1 MRILHLLNW
10 PLKNVEYVLDK
21 VSSQKFNAIQINPI
35 QPLKEDGY
43 REWWMSY
50 QPCDFS
56 IGNIYGNREDLINL
70 CESAKKYNLNIIA
83 DVICNHV
90 AESNDENLVPHAKV
104 AKRLRDNSDFFKER
118 ININDWQS
126 RYQVINYCM
135 NLPGLKTSNH
145 CLQDIIIEF
154 LNDLIDCGVMGFRFD
169 AAKSIALPS
178 EGNDF
183 FERVIYC
190 LKKYGLF
197 IYGEVLF
204 ADCTLIDKYSK
215 YINVLTNYDGTDKN
229 HLVKYV
235 ENHDTYLSSGDL
247 GYTKNIP
254 SDEIARQYYE
264 LTKMYN
270 NTLFYARPYDDTWQ
284 TDKIRHANEKIIK

>member
-10 PLKNVEYVLDK
+10 PLKDVEYVLDK

-43 REWWMSY
+43 REWWISY

-90 AESNDENLVPHAKV
+90 AENNNENLIPHEKV
-104 AKRLRDNSDFFKER
+104 AKRLRENSDFFKER

-247 GYTKNIP
+247 GYTKNI
-254 SDEIARQYYE
+254 SSGEIARQYYE

-284 TDKIRHANEKIIK
+284 TDIIRRANEKIIK

>member
-10 PLKNVEYVLDK
+10 PLKDVEYVLDK

-56 IGNIYGNREDLINL
+56 IGNVYGSREDLINL
-70 CESAKKYNLNIIA
+70 CENAKKYNLNIIA

-90 AESNDENLVPHAKV
+90 AENNNENLIPHEKV
-104 AKRLRDNSDFFKER
+104 AKRLRENSDFFKER

-154 LNDLIDCGVMGFRFD
+154 
-169 AAKSIALPS
+169 
-178 EGNDF
+178 
-183 FERVIYC
+183 
-190 LKKYGLF
+190 
-197 IYGEVLF
+197 
-204 ADCTLIDKYSK
+204 
-215 YINVLTNYDGTDKN
+215 
-229 HLVKYV
+229 
-235 ENHDTYLSSGDL
+235 
-247 GYTKNIP
+247 
-254 SDEIARQYYE
+254 
-264 LTKMYN
+264 
-270 NTLFYARPYDDTWQ
+270 
-284 TDKIRHANEKIIK
+284 